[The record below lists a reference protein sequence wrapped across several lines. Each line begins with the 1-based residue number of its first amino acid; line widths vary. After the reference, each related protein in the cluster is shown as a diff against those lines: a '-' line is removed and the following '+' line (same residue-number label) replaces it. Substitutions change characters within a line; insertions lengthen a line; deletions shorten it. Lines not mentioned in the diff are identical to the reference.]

1 MTLEI
6 ETTIDPRFST
16 PDTKPTPWEKAGDE
30 MEAARTY
37 FITTVRAD
45 GRPHSTT
52 VAGVWLDGAFYFST
66 GQSEQKAKNLAA
78 GNKHVLV
85 TSGCNGW
92 DGLDIVIEGEAVP
105 VTDPDRV
112 SAFAEAMTD
121 KYDDF
126 FSLRAADGGGLK
138 GGAGATD
145 VPLAFEV
152 RATKA
157 FGFGKGESFSQTR
170 WRFNGSNG

>member
-1 MTLEI
+1 MTMDV

-16 PDTKPTPWEKAGDE
+16 PNAKPTPWAKAGAE

-37 FITTVRAD
+37 WMTTVRPD

-52 VAGVWLDGAFYFST
+52 VAGVWLDGVFHFAT

-78 GNKHVLV
+78 GNSHVLV
-85 TSGCNGW
+85 TTGCNGW
-92 DGLDIVIEGEAVP
+92 DGLDIVIEGDAVR
-105 VTDPDRV
+105 VTDADRV
-112 SAFAEAMTD
+112 SRFAEAITQ

-126 FSLRAADGGGLK
+126 FGLRAVDGGLQ

-157 FGFGKGESFSQTR
+157 FGFAKGGSFGQTR
-170 WRFNGSNG
+170 WRFDGLG